1 MTFIAEDGDHVW
13 MRIVNPELT
22 LDWLLSS
29 YTGLGVKVALLDSGV
44 NPGHPALFAAI
55 SRTLVAGSFRNGHVL
70 LHDVPLEQAKDECGH
85 GTAAAGL
92 ITGIAPAA
100 RIVSIQILNGN
111 RTCSSQTLNAALHWA
126 VDQGIRLIYVGVST
140 RSEASAAEIKRVCE
154 LAYRRNSILVAPLEN
169 SGQMSYPAA
178 FPSVIG
184 VDCGT
189 FESVYDIQYRNGS
202 GVEYVAHGMRIPAPT
217 SSGDTVRVSG
227 TSFAS
232 ANVTG
237 LIALL
242 LEAFPGISV
251 FEVKTI
257 LKAISKNVDG
267 ETKLVETGTS
277 TNGGATHGKIP

>member
-1 MTFIAEDGDHVW
+1 

-29 YTGLGVKVALLDSGV
+29 FTGRGVEVGLVDSGV
-44 NPGHPALFAAI
+44 NPGHPALFAKI
-55 SRTLVAGSFRNGHVL
+55 SRTLVAGGLRNGHVP
-70 LHDVPLEQAKDECGH
+70 LHEVPLELASDDCGH

-100 RIVSIQILNGN
+100 RIVSIQVLNGN
-111 RTCSSQTLNAALHWA
+111 RMCSRQALNSALLWA
-126 VDQGIRLIYVGVST
+126 VDKGIRLIYVGVST
-140 RSEASAAEIKRVCE
+140 RSEASAAEIKPVCE

-169 SGQMSYPAA
+169 SGHMSYPAA
-178 FPSVIG
+178 FPSVVG

-189 FESVYDIQYRNGS
+189 FESVYDLRYQNGS
-202 GVEYVAHGMRIPAPT
+202 QVEYIAHGMRIPAPT
-217 SSGDTVRVSG
+217 SSGESVRVSG
-227 TSFAS
+227 TSFAC
-232 ANVTG
+232 ANVAG

-251 FEVKTI
+251 FEVKSI

-267 ETKLVETGTS
+267 ETNLVQTGTL
-277 TNGGATHGKIP
+277 TNGGDTHGKIP